1 MKRLSIYP
9 AVINQTA
16 SDWLRWLNIY
26 NQYTNPRPLNQEE
39 SLALRDAIINPDKGY
54 ERVAEAFFFFTIK
67 PLVCKIAYMIRK
79 TYLTEVKPVDISAII
94 YREFWDY
101 GRFSRLIDYKGE
113 CSLFSWIAR
122 GAAQVVYAELERM
135 GTIKMSRKLNAKN
148 TSLRL
153 KSLKDKNERKV
164 IIDIVTEPRWHGIL
178 TELYVER
185 TPSEMIMQKLG
196 MDDIAFKKTVRKAE
210 AALKNKLIATETM
223 LWHRPGINEGTTVNL
238 VSIALGDASGK
249 LNTLP
254 SDETLILTAE
264 KLQDTDIKED
274 IADVLRLKY
283 PDLDPESMLEHFVK
297 DQALVCGMTD
307 NQLQVWTAR
316 YINHESPVSVA
327 ARLGIRRANVD
338 NLYSRANRLLEK
350 HLRHWWLLHS

>member
-1 MKRLSIYP
+1 MKKISIYS
-9 AVINQTA
+9 AVMNQTA
-16 SDWLRWLNIY
+16 SDWLCWINIY
-26 NQYTNPRPLNQEE
+26 NKCTNPRPLNQEE

-54 ERVAEAFFFFTIK
+54 ERIAEAFFFSTIK
-67 PLVCKIAYMIRK
+67 PLVCGIAYQIRK

-113 CSLFSWIAR
+113 CSIFSWIAR
-122 GAAQVVYAELERM
+122 GAVQVVYAELERM

-164 IIDIVTEPRWHGIL
+164 IIDLVTEPRGHGIL
-178 TELYVER
+178 TELYVKR
-185 TPSEMIMQKLG
+185 TPPEIIMQKLG
-196 MDDIAFKKTVRKAE
+196 MDDSAFKKTVRKAE

-238 VSIALGDASGK
+238 VSIALGDTSGK
-249 LNTLP
+249 PNN
-254 SDETLILTAE
+254 ETLSLTAE
-264 KLQDTDIKED
+264 KLQDTDFKED
-274 IADVLRLKY
+274 IANILLLKY
-283 PDLDPESMLEHFVK
+283 PDMDPESMLESFIR
-297 DQALVCGMTD
+297 DQALVCGMTE

-316 YINHESPVSVA
+316 YINHESPASVA
-327 ARLGIRRANVD
+327 ERMGIRRANVD

-350 HLRHWWLLHS
+350 HLHRWWRMNS